1 MILMKTTCNGQTGH
15 NSLYENIFKMNMK
28 YMKTTW
34 DGQTD
39 QAAECCERD
48 ESSGRC
54 ENYDN

>member
-1 MILMKTTCNGQTGH
+1 MKTTCNGQTGH